1 MTGPDRETT
10 QALEILSALADG
22 EVNASAAEQAC
33 SVWRQDASARARWH
47 SYHLIG
53 DVLRSEEL
61 GAGFKTDEVLL
72 QRIRERLA
80 TEPVVLAPSP
90 VAGGTAFGQSAAWLN
105 ARGATLIRSRRR
117 TWGAPIA
124 VAAGFVA
131 MAGLLVAVRQPVP
144 DTLAGQQVS
153 LMSLPTPAL
162 MTQSEPSLAQGLT
175 ANNPAAGLTGQS
187 GATLVVS
194 DNVLRNAKLDRY
206 LAAHQ
211 EFSGAT
217 AFGDSSGFL
226 RSVTHEV
233 PAR

>member
-1 MTGPDRETT
+1 MTGSVRETT
-10 QALEILSALADG
+10 HALEILSALADG
-22 EVNASAAEQAC
+22 EVDAMAAEQAC
-33 SVWRQDASARARWH
+33 SAWREDATARARWH

-90 VAGGTAFGQSAAWLN
+90 VLTDSGLGSSVAGG
-105 ARGATLIRSRRR
+105 ARGAMLIRSRRR
-117 TWGAPIA
+117 VWGAPVA

-131 MAGLLVAVRQPVP
+131 MAGLLVAVRQPAP
-144 DTLAGQQVS
+144 DTLTGQQVS
-153 LMSLPTPAL
+153 LMSLPSPAL
-162 MTQSEPSLAQGLT
+162 TAQVEPSLAQGLT
-175 ANNPAAGLTGQS
+175 ANNPAAGLTGQG

>member
-1 MTGPDRETT
+1 MTGSDRDTK
-10 QALEILSALADG
+10 QALEMLSALADG
-22 EVNASAAEQAC
+22 EVDATTAEQMCTA
-33 SVWRQDASARARWH
+33 WRQEPAVRAQWH
-47 SYHLIG
+47 AYHLIG

-61 GAGFKTDEVLL
+61 GTGFKADAALL
-72 QRIRERLA
+72 NKVRERLA
-80 TEPVVLAPSP
+80 AEPVVLAPSP
-90 VAGGTAFGQSAAWLN
+90 ATDDVPFDQESVWTN
-105 ARGATLIRSRRR
+105 VRGAGLTRERRR

-131 MAGLLVAVRQPVP
+131 MAGLLVAVRQPTP
-144 DTLAGQQVS
+144 ESLNGQQMS

-162 MTQSEPSLAQGLT
+162 TAQAENSLAQGLA
-175 ANNPAAGLTGQS
+175 ANPSNGLTGQG

-217 AFGDSSGFL
+217 VLGESSGFL

>member
-72 QRIRERLA
+72 QRIRERLVH
-80 TEPVVLAPSP
+80 EPVVLAPSAIDLE
-90 VAGGTAFGQSAAWLN
+90 VAYGQLGTFQGG
-105 ARGATLIRSRRR
+105 RGATLVRGRRR
-117 TWGAPIA
+117 TWGAPAA

-131 MAGLLVAVRQPVP
+131 IAGLLVAVRQPVP
-144 DTLAGQQVS
+144 DALNGQQVS
-153 LMSLPTPAL
+153 LMSLPAPAL
-162 MTQSEPSLAQGLT
+162 TNSEESSLAQGLS
-175 ANNPAAGLTGQS
+175 AGAAATRLTGQE
-187 GATLVVS
+187 GQVFVS
-194 DNVLRNAKLDRY
+194 NDNVLRNAKLDRY

-217 AFGDSSGFL
+217 ALGDSSGFL